1 MTPFRLGMP
10 VFFILMAPVLGVS
23 AEPGDNPHPPA
34 TLPNSVS
41 VNEMVIATDV
51 RKLKPFGV
59 NHDFPSTVGRLFC
72 FTRVASPRAETKI
85 HHLWF
90 YGDRLVQVV
99 LLPVKGFNFRTYSF
113 RPIPPEWTGSWR
125 VDLTTED
132 GTLLESVSFTIR

>member
-1 MTPFRLGMP
+1 M
-10 VFFILMAPVLGVS
+10 LMVPVLVIG
-23 AEPGDNPHPPA
+23 AESGNNFHPPN

-41 VNEMVIATDV
+41 VHEMVIATDV
-51 RKLKPFGV
+51 QKLKPVGV
-59 NHDFPSTVGRLFC
+59 DQDFPSTVGRLFC
-72 FTRVASPRAETKI
+72 YTRVASPRAETKI

-99 LLPVKGFNFRTYSF
+99 LLPVKGFNYRTYSL

-132 GTLLESVSFTIR
+132 GTLLKSVSFTIR